1 MTELFPYS
9 PTTYRRP
16 HDQIVTHCLNCS
28 MGCSYIGSGGDDG
41 DGETKM
47 LMMPK
52 LVLFT
57 VRRHLAGPSDE
68 RGLGAATK

>member
-1 MTELFPYS
+1 MTYS
-9 PTTYRRP
+9 MRATVFAGNV
-16 HDQIVTHCLNCS
+16 I
-28 MGCSYIGSGGDDG
+28 